1 MGILLS
7 AEDVIVKRDERAV
20 LDVAAF
26 SVDEKEIVGVLGTTG
41 AGKSTL
47 LGVLNLTV
55 TPDQGHLSWREEP
68 MTGWR
73 PGSAKRRKI
82 SMAFQNPLLFK
93 GSVFANVAYGLRI
106 RRTKHE
112 EVRRRA
118 LAALELFSI
127 QDLAEN
133 NVLALSGGEAHR
145 VSLARALVVEPEL
158 LLLDEP
164 LASLDPETR
173 NRLLVELKAAVKK
186 LGVSCVYV
194 THSRE
199 EAFMVADRI
208 AVIDKGRIVQTGSAD
223 DIFYRPATEPV
234 AAFVGTE
241 NIFKGKVV
249 SQDGGLAVVAVD
261 SLEFEAVTGV
271 FVDTDVTVCVRPEEI
286 YLEKAGASKKK
297 SSAGSVRNHLAGTVT
312 AMQALGP
319 TVKTTIDC
327 GVALTAIITRRSQAD
342 LGIGLGDSV
351 IAGFKAMSVHILRE
365 E

>member
-7 AEDVIVKRDERAV
+7 AEDVIVKREERAI
-20 LDVAAF
+20 LDVVAF
-26 SVDEKEIVGVLGTTG
+26 NVDEKEIVGVLGSTG

-47 LGVLNLTV
+47 LGVLNLAIR
-55 TPDQGHLSWREEP
+55 PEKGRLLWRGQP
-68 MTGWR
+68 MTGWQ
-73 PGSAKRRKI
+73 PGSAERRRI

-106 RRTKHE
+106 RREKRDDTHQR
-112 EVRRRA
+112 V
-118 LAALELFSI
+118 LDALELFSI
-127 QDLAEN
+127 SGLAET

-173 NRLLVELKAAVKK
+173 NRLLTELKAAVRK

-208 AVIDKGRIVQTGSAD
+208 AVIDKGRIVQMGSAD
-223 DIFYRPATEPV
+223 DVFYRPATEPV

-241 NIFKGKVV
+241 NMFKGRIV
-249 SQDGGLAVVAVD
+249 SQDDGLAVIAVD
-261 SLEFEAVTGV
+261 SLEFEAVTDAQVG
-271 FVDTDVTVCVRPEEI
+271 TEVTVCVRPEEI

-297 SSAGSVRNHLAGTVT
+297 FSVGSVRNHLAGTVT
-312 AMQALGP
+312 AMQTLGP
-319 TVKTTIDC
+319 TVRTTIDC
-327 GVALTAIITRRSQAD
+327 GLSLTAIITRRSQAD
-342 LGIGLGDSV
+342 LCIGLGDSV

>member
-1 MGILLS
+1 MSVLL
-7 AEDVIVKRDERAV
+7 AVEDVKVQRGGRAI
-20 LDVAAF
+20 LDVEAF

-55 TPDQGHLSWREEP
+55 APDEGHLSWREEP

-73 PGSAKRRKI
+73 PGSAERRRI

-93 GSVFANVAYGLRI
+93 GSVFGNVAYGLRI
-106 RRTKHE
+106 RRMKRN
-112 EVRRRA
+112 EVRRRV

-127 QDLAEN
+127 QDMVEN

-173 NRLLVELKAAVKK
+173 DRLLAELKVAVKK
-186 LGVSCVYV
+186 MGVSCVYV

-241 NIFKGKVV
+241 NIFKGKIIK
-249 SQDGGLAVVAVD
+249 QDGGLAVIAVD
-261 SLEFEAVTGV
+261 SLEFEAVTDAPVG
-271 FVDTDVTVCVRPEEI
+271 TKVTVCVRPEEI
-286 YLEKAGASKKK
+286 YLEKAGISKKTF
-297 SSAGSVRNHLAGTVT
+297 SAGSVRNHLAGTVT
-312 AMQALGP
+312 ALQTLGP
-319 TVKTTIDC
+319 TVRTIIDC
-327 GVALTAIITRRSQAD
+327 GLSLTAIITRRSQAD

>member
-7 AEDVIVKRDERAV
+7 AEDVIVKRDERAI

-26 SVDEKEIVGVLGTTG
+26 SVDEKEIVGVLGSTG

-47 LGVLNLTV
+47 LGVLNLAIR
-55 TPDQGHLSWREEP
+55 PEKGRLLWRGQP
-68 MTGWR
+68 MTGWQ
-73 PGSAKRRKI
+73 PGSAERRRI

-106 RRTKHE
+106 RRERKDDTHQR
-112 EVRRRA
+112 V
-118 LAALELFSI
+118 LSALELFSI
-127 QDLAEN
+127 SGLAET

-164 LASLDPETR
+164 MASLDPETR
-173 NRLLVELKAAVKK
+173 NRLLAELKEAIKK

-223 DIFYRPATEPV
+223 DVFYRPATEPV

-249 SQDGGLAVVAVD
+249 NQDGGLAVVAVGPR
-261 SLEFEAVTGV
+261 EFEAVTDAPA
-271 FVDTDVTVCVRPEEI
+271 DTVVTVCVRPEEV
-286 YLEKAGASKKK
+286 YLEKDGKSKTQTGRG
-297 SSAGSVRNHLAGTVT
+297 SARNHLTGTVT
-312 AMQALGP
+312 ALQTLGP
-319 TVKTTIDC
+319 TVRTTIDC